1 MPISQT
7 DTDDRPRAGQG
18 RDFLAGP
25 ARYGRRA
32 LPLAVGLLAAGA
44 SPAFAHV
51 SDRAYVLLL
60 PTGYY
65 LIGGGLAVWLSFA
78 VLALVPPASLDR
90 LARWRSAGLAM
101 PVDPRAVT
109 SSVSFLVLLALLAA
123 GLLGSRDPLSNP
135 LPLVFW
141 VFVWIGVVLVQGLFG
156 NLWRWIEPWY
166 GPWHLIMRLL
176 GRPDGRPFL
185 RYPARAASWPAFFGF
200 AAFVWFEL
208 VFIAPADPEKL
219 AIAIAVYWVVA
230 FFGMIVFG
238 HPSWSRQAEF
248 LSLLMT
254 MVARMAFV
262 ERRRDRSGRTV
273 LRLCLPG
280 ARLAS
285 APALATSA
293 AAFLLLT
300 LSAISFDG
308 LMRTFFWLG
317 LFGVNPLEFPGRSA
331 VVWSNSI
338 GAAGAFAALWVLF
351 HGAVRLGSRMV
362 GEGPDNARLAGRL
375 VWSLIPIVL
384 GYHYSHHLPALLVD
398 GQYTLAAI
406 SDPFATGWNL
416 FGTAGMHVAA
426 ALTAGA
432 DTAWLIWNLQSAA
445 IIGGHLLAVA
455 ASHVIAWRCYGS
467 ARRAA
472 VSQVPLA
479 GLMVAYTVF
488 GLWLLST
495 PTGY

>member
-1 MPISQT
+1 M
-7 DTDDRPRAGQG
+7 
-18 RDFLAGP
+18 
-25 ARYGRRA
+25 
-32 LPLAVGLLAAGA
+32 LLAATA
-44 SPAFAHV
+44 VPALAHV

-78 VLALVPPASLDR
+78 VLALVPPAPLDR
-90 LARWRSAGLAM
+90 LARWRSAGAATWL
-101 PVDPRAVT
+101 DLRAVT
-109 SSVSFLVLLALLAA
+109 STISFLVLLALLTA
-123 GLLGSRDPLSNP
+123 GFFGSRDPLSNP

-156 NLWRWIEPWY
+156 DLWRWIEPWY
-166 GPWHLIMRLL
+166 GPWRLVMRLL
-176 GRPDGRPFL
+176 GRPDARPFL
-185 RYPARAASWPAFFGF
+185 PYPRRAASWPAFAGF

-208 VFIAPADPEKL
+208 VYIAPADPEKL
-219 AIAIAVYWVVA
+219 ARAMAVYWAVA
-230 FFGMIVFG
+230 FCGMVVFG
-238 HPSWSRQAEF
+238 HRRWSRRAEF

-262 ERRRDRSGRTV
+262 DIRRHRSGRV
-273 LRLCLPG
+273 SLRLCLPG
-280 ARLAS
+280 ARLVT
-285 APALATSA
+285 APALSASA
-293 AAFLLLT
+293 AAFLLLA

-331 VVWSNSI
+331 VVWSNSV
-338 GAAGAFAALWVLF
+338 GAAGAFVALWALF
-351 HGAVRLGSRMV
+351 HGAVRLGARMA
-362 GEGPDNARLAGRL
+362 GQGPDQAVLSGRL
-375 VWSLIPIVL
+375 VWSLMPIVL

-398 GQYTLAAI
+398 GQYALAAI
-406 SDPFATGWNL
+406 SDPFAAGWNL
-416 FGTAGMHVAA
+416 FGTAGLHVAA

-432 DTAWLIWNLQSAA
+432 DTAWLIWNIQSAA
-445 IIGGHLLAVA
+445 IVGGHLLAVA

-472 VSQVPLA
+472 ISQIPLA

>member
-1 MPISQT
+1 MPISHT
-7 DTDDRPRAGQG
+7 DRDDRPRAGRRGQ
-18 RDFLAGP
+18 FPAGF
-25 ARYGRRA
+25 ARPRRGAFAAAA
-32 LPLAVGLLAAGA
+32 LLLAATA
-44 SPAFAHV
+44 VPALAHV

-78 VLALVPPASLDR
+78 VLALVPPAPLDR
-90 LARWRSAGLAM
+90 LARWRSAGAATWL
-101 PVDPRAVT
+101 DLRAVT
-109 SSVSFLVLLALLAA
+109 STISFLVLLALLTA
-123 GLLGSRDPLSNP
+123 GFFGSRDPLSNP

-156 NLWRWIEPWY
+156 DLWRWIEPWY
-166 GPWHLIMRLL
+166 GPWRLVMRLL
-176 GRPDGRPFL
+176 GRPDARPFL
-185 RYPARAASWPAFFGF
+185 PYPRWAASWPAFAGF

-208 VFIAPADPEKL
+208 VYIAPADPEKL
-219 AIAIAVYWVVA
+219 ARAMAVYWAVA
-230 FFGMIVFG
+230 FCGMVVFG
-238 HPSWSRQAEF
+238 HCRWSRRAEF

-262 ERRRDRSGRTV
+262 DIRRHRSGRIA

-280 ARLAS
+280 ARLVN
-285 APALATSA
+285 APALSASA
-293 AAFLLLT
+293 AAFLLLA

-331 VVWSNSI
+331 VVWSNSV
-338 GAAGAFAALWVLF
+338 GAAGAFVALWALF
-351 HGAVRLGSRMV
+351 HGAVRLGARMA
-362 GEGPDNARLAGRL
+362 GQGPDQAVLSGRL
-375 VWSLIPIVL
+375 VWSLMPIVL

-398 GQYTLAAI
+398 GQYALAAI
-406 SDPFATGWNL
+406 SDPFAAGWNL
-416 FGTAGMHVAA
+416 FGTAGLHVAA

-432 DTAWLIWNLQSAA
+432 DTAWLIWNIQSAA
-445 IIGGHLLAVA
+445 IVGGHLLAVA

-472 VSQVPLA
+472 ISQIPLA

>member
-1 MPISQT
+1 M
-7 DTDDRPRAGQG
+7 RA
-18 RDFLAGP
+18 
-25 ARYGRRA
+25 RA
-32 LPLAVGLLAAGA
+32 LALAVGLLAATVA
-44 SPAFAHV
+44 PAFAHV

-65 LIGGGLAVWLSFA
+65 LVGGGLAVWLSFA
-78 VLALVPPASLDR
+78 VLALVPPALLDR
-90 LARWRSAGLAM
+90 LARWRSAGLAIRL
-101 PVDPRAVT
+101 DPRALT
-109 SSVSFLVLLALLAA
+109 STVSFLVFAGLIAA
-123 GLLGSRDPLSNP
+123 GLFGSRDPLSNP

-141 VFVWIGVVLVQGLFG
+141 VFIWIGVVLFQGIFG

-166 GPWHLIMRLL
+166 GPWRLVMLML

-185 RYPARAASWPAFFGF
+185 PYPPRAATWPASFGF

-208 VFIAPADPEKL
+208 VYIAPADPEKL
-219 AIAIAVYWVVA
+219 ALAMAAYWGIAFCGMVA
-230 FFGMIVFG
+230 FG
-238 HPSWSRQAEF
+238 HRHWSRRAEF

-262 ERRRDRSGRTV
+262 EVNSSRPGRIG

-285 APALATSA
+285 APALSKSA

-308 LMRTFFWLG
+308 LMRTFFWLSMA
-317 LFGVNPLEFPGRSA
+317 GVNPLEFPGRSA

-338 GAAGAFAALWVLF
+338 GAAGAFVALWALF
-351 HGAVRLGSRMV
+351 HGAVRAGARMA
-362 GEGPDNARLAGRL
+362 GAGPDDAALAGRL
-375 VWSLIPIVL
+375 VWSLMPIVL

-398 GQYTLAAI
+398 GQYALAAI

-416 FGTAGMHVAA
+416 FGTAGLHVAA

-467 ARRAA
+467 AGRAA
-472 VSQVPLA
+472 ISQIPLA
-479 GLMVAYTVF
+479 GLMVIYTVF